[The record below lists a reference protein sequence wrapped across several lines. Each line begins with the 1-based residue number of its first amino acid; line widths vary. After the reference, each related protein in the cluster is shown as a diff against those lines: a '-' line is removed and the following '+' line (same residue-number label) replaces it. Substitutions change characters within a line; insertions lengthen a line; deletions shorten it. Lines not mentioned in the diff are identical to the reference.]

1 MMGNTP
7 KTLAALW
14 KRNSELREKA
24 IAGKLS
30 PSEFRSLP
38 PQLRLP
44 VKLRGWP
51 RPPKGLHGPAV
62 VEWLRG
68 LGAVWQD
75 TRFDDCINAL
85 FEHGIVDAGTP
96 ERAGTYKISRQN
108 PEVDRSNEY
117 MRAKC
122 LEEFRARHEQ
132 IGSQL
137 RASLEVAAEW
147 ALGRS
152 LEAGAKWLRDN
163 APPEE

>member
-1 MMGNTP
+1 MGATP
-7 KTLAALW
+7 KDLVALW
-14 KRNSELREKA
+14 GRNNELHEKA
-24 IAGKLS
+24 LAGKLS
-30 PSEFRSLP
+30 PPEFRSLP

-44 VKLRGWP
+44 VKQRGWGRP
-51 RPPKGLHGPAV
+51 RKGLHGPPL
-62 VEWLRG
+62 VEWLMC
-68 LGAVWQD
+68 LGGIWQD
-75 TRFDDCINAL
+75 TRFDDCINAM
-85 FEHGIVDAGTP
+85 FEHGIVDPDTHEITDRKG
-96 ERAGTYKISRQN
+96 

-122 LEEFRARHEQ
+122 LEEFRVRHEQ
-132 IGSQL
+132 IGSRL